1 MDSITFQKLKDIEAR
16 FGEVEGRMS
25 DASVVQDPTSYQK
38 LAREAKEIAPIVERY
53 RAYKATLAELT
64 KIQEMVRGEADTE
77 LRELA
82 HEEMRALEAR
92 RDDLDAQIPLL
103 LIPKDPNDEKNV
115 LLEIRAGTGGDE
127 AALFA
132 AEIFRMYSR
141 FAERQGWR
149 IDVVS
154 VNRTGQ
160 GGIKEIIA
168 MIEGQRVYSKLRY
181 ESGVHRVQ
189 RVPATE
195 ASGRIHTS
203 AITVAVLPEA
213 EDVDVKIEAKDLR
226 IDTFCSSGPGG
237 QSVNTTYSAVR
248 ITHIPT
254 NTVVSCQDEKSQIK
268 NREKAMK
275 VLRARL
281 YEVALEEQQKAI
293 ASDRR
298 SQVGSG
304 DRSEKIRT
312 YNFQQARVTDHRI
325 GLTIH
330 RLHEILDGDLDEI
343 LNGLAAHSQA
353 QKLQGASS
361 APAPDRPVE
370 ARKEPQPEHA

>member
-1 MDSITFQKLKDIEAR
+1 MDSISFQKLKDIEAR
-16 FGEVEGRMS
+16 LGAVEAQMS
-25 DASVVQDPTSYQK
+25 DPDVAQDPSAYQK
-38 LAREAKEIAPIVERY
+38 LAREAKDMGPIVERY
-53 RAYKATLAELT
+53 RAYKAALGELT
-64 KIQEMVRGEADTE
+64 KLQEMLRVETDAE
-77 LRELA
+77 LREMA
-82 HEEMRALEAR
+82 HEEMKAMEAR
-92 RDDLDAQIPLL
+92 RDALDAEIPVL

-132 AEIFRMYSR
+132 GEVFRMYSR
-141 FAERQGWR
+141 FAERQGWK

-154 VNRTGQ
+154 ANRTGQ
-160 GGIKEIIA
+160 GGIKEIVA
-168 MIEGQRVYSKLRY
+168 MVEGDRVYSKLRY

-189 RVPATE
+189 RVPETE

-213 EDVDVKIEAKDLR
+213 EEVDVKIDPKDIR

-248 ITHIPT
+248 ITHLPT

-281 YEVALEEQQKAI
+281 YEVALDEQQKAI

-312 YNFQQARVTDHRI
+312 YNFNQSRVTDHRI

-330 RLHEILDGDLDEI
+330 RLQEVLDGALDEI
-343 LNGLAAHSQA
+343 VTSLMAHHQA
-353 QKLQGASS
+353 EKL
-361 APAPDRPVE
+361 
-370 ARKEPQPEHA
+370 KEPEPVR

>member
-1 MDSITFQKLKDIEAR
+1 MDSITFQKLKDVEAR
-16 FGEVEGRMS
+16 YGEVQAQMS
-25 DASVVQDPTSYQK
+25 DPAVTQDPSAYQR
-38 LAREAKEIAPIVERY
+38 LARESKELAPIVERY
-53 RAYKATLAELT
+53 RAYKATLSEITKVQEL
-64 KIQEMVRGEADTE
+64 IRSESDPE

-82 HEEMRALEAR
+82 HEELRAQASR
-92 RDDLDAQIPLL
+92 RDALDEEVPRLL
-103 LIPKDPNDEKNV
+103 LPKDPNDEKNV
-115 LLEIRAGTGGDE
+115 LLEIRAGTGGEE

-132 AEIFRMYSR
+132 AEIF
-141 FAERQGWR
+141 QGWK

-154 VNRTGQ
+154 VTRAGQ
-160 GGIKEIIA
+160 GGIKEVIA
-168 MIEGQRVYSKLRY
+168 MVEGQRVYSKLRY

-203 AITVAVLPEA
+203 AVTVAVLPEA
-213 EDVDVKIEAKDLR
+213 EEVDVRIEPKDIR

-248 ITHIPT
+248 ITHLP
-254 NTVVSCQDEKSQIK
+254 DEKSQIK

-281 YEVALEEQQKAI
+281 YEMALEEQQKQI
-293 ASDRR
+293 SSERR

-312 YNFQQARVTDHRI
+312 YNFQQGRVTDHRI

-330 RLHEILDGDLDEI
+330 RLQEILDGALDEVV
-343 LNGLAAHSQA
+343 NGLIAHNQA
-353 QKLQGASS
+353 EKLKQ
-361 APAPDRPVE
+361 PV
-370 ARKEPQPEHA
+370 